1 MEADDYLMMSGIQ
14 HYCFCRRQWALI
26 HIEQQWKENWRTIA
40 GNIIHERVHDSDIRE
55 SRGDMFV
62 MRGLQVSSSILQL
75 SGICDSVEFVYDIDG
90 ISIAGHVGCWRII
103 PVEYK
108 RGRERK
114 DDADR
119 IQLCAQCI
127 ALEEMFSC
135 SINYGFIYHSETHRR
150 ERVIFSESLRICTKK
165 IAQEMNGIYYLG
177 ITPPAEFKPHCRSCS
192 LNSIC
197 MPKMKKSSDYVMEK
211 LKEVN

>member
-108 RGRERK
+108 RIVFNYVHNVSPLRK
-114 DDADR
+114 CF
-119 IQLCAQCI
+119 L
-127 ALEEMFSC
+127 ALLTMVLYITVKHIEEKGLFSQ
-135 SINYGFIYHSETHRR
+135 
-150 ERVIFSESLRICTKK
+150 K
-165 IAQEMNGIYYLG
+165 A
-177 ITPPAEFKPHCRSCS
+177 
-192 LNSIC
+192 
-197 MPKMKKSSDYVMEK
+197 
-211 LKEVN
+211 